1 MARCRRRRSG
11 DLLWTVGVVLLGFYV
26 FQTGCLSILEHVADP
41 PLVSNC
47 SAAVLRCRLDTSGPN
62 IEVWWTFHG
71 ENASKLPNVVLI
83 PPPSREAKSAD
94 LSSSVAPH
102 TTTLLTTT
110 PAPSTATPSNTTTT
124 TTTTASGLKATSAV
138 PNSTSSSLVTLPPEE
153 TSGAEQQPLSTT
165 PGGDV
170 FSGEDAENVTTAAPT
185 TLSSEAASSEV
196 ESSSV
201 AEVREEEEKQES
213 SVWTLRLDCPTL
225 EHAGSYACYALSRN
239 ASEFIYKKE
248 ASLDVYVPVSVE
260 VSQSVVEATVNST
273 VTLSCLATGHPKVTK
288 LTWAR
293 DSEGDDQEDPDD
305 PAHASNATS
314 SEDVPA
320 AGGRH
325 LSRTNVT
332 QVSEVQYRAQLTLE
346 SLQRRDNGT
355 YVCYAGNE
363 YNMTMALQDVL
374 VLEPPEVN
382 LSSLKAE
389 DARTARLSWRVRHSG
404 NQPVSRYH
412 LQVRNYSTEADWLDV
427 HNAVPPNMTS
437 YLVHYLAPGA
447 TYGFRLAAVNSVG
460 NGPWESRNITMPPD
474 VPPKI
479 SQVHLLATTNETLV
493 FAWRRPSHDNG
504 ANISQYNLEL
514 FRPGQTHRNQT
525 TLSAEPQNR
534 LKHMYVY
541 VGLTPGEQYVFQM
554 RACNIIG
561 CGNWS
566 EQLDVSTA
574 DGMAGAPQNVTM
586 HCFANTEMN
595 MTYGVITWHPPED
608 ARGTI
613 IGYKVLLEGNAF
625 FRRET
630 GAFDTDRLKE
640 AHEVNSTTLKYTIT
654 IKANTN
660 YTVRICTVNKA
671 GCGNLSGVTA
681 SATCTSPPI
690 GPAQL
695 PKFNLQKMEREKRH
709 RQLKLHLKRVSERNG
724 NILCYRVIVVKLARG
739 ETLESL
745 PKDQRQ
751 LNITTYHEVH
761 RVSANGA
768 YIAEAISSDEFVEE
782 VILGDERNHVCSADS
797 VRSTTEQSRM
807 RRASGEAANVTE
819 APTPAVEVEYV
830 RDGTLAANTNYT
842 GFVQV
847 HVRGANGNL
856 LSQQSPY
863 FAPVETGTDRNHITA
878 ESPAAIVFGVI
889 CGLVLVALMMV
900 IIVCIMKKKN
910 GHLYEDQGER
920 LGLTAFLRRTI
931 QKNGHVPRAK
941 RGSFVNSPNT
951 IPISADNLPTAF
963 VKRHCDSDLLFQS
976 EFEMLPEKFKD
987 RTTHASDAPENM
999 HKNRYPD
1006 IKAFDQTRVKLSPID
1021 GIPSSDYI
1029 NANFVEG
1036 FGGKKTFICA
1046 QGPLDR
1052 TVTDFWRMIWEHRVS
1067 VIVMLTGIEENGK
1080 VKCAQY
1086 WSDEGIKEIEKQYT
1100 VRVVTAKRYSDYVVR
1115 RFFVEHTE
1123 EGITEEREVLQ
1134 FHFTMWKDFLAPE
1147 QPSWLLRFIKR
1158 VNEHYVSDRGPLF
1171 VHCSAGVGRTGT
1183 FVAIDSLLEELEKT
1197 EEVDIFSCVAAL
1209 RKQRNFLVQSLK
1221 QYIFIYRALLE
1232 HAQFGD
1238 TEIEIQHLR
1247 DHYLQLKEKLG
1258 NSEKS
1263 GMVLEFEK
1271 LGDVIEDPK
1280 TCCVGMMDMN
1290 VTKNRYDFIVPYDC
1304 NRVILPVSPSRD
1316 HSSYINASFVQG
1328 YDRSLSFIITQ
1339 DPLDCSVVEFWRM
1352 IKEQCI
1358 STVVMLSE
1366 LGEGQT
1372 KCQQYWP
1379 SDGELMCD
1387 YAKVK
1392 FVSQDNGNH
1401 FIKREFDVTNVKSG
1415 DSHRTTQLQYL
1426 GWVGQPVMDA
1436 DSTASIISLIECAQQ
1451 CQAMHPHSGPVTVH
1465 CSGGGDRSSVFVTLS
1480 VLIQQLKA
1488 EERVDVFQAAR
1499 YTRSQRHCMLQ
1510 TPNQYEFLYRGLLTY
1525 IESHNLC
1532 NMGDTQL

>member
-1 MARCRRRRSG
+1 MIKACKLNR
-11 DLLWTVGVVLLGFYV
+11 DVPLFHA
-26 FQTGCLSILEHVADP
+26 GCLSILEHVAEP
-41 PLVSNC
+41 SLVANC

-62 IEVWWTFHG
+62 LEVWWTFHG
-71 ENASKLPNVVLI
+71 ENASKLPNVVLV
-83 PPPSREAKSAD
+83 PPPSRNAT
-94 LSSSVAPH
+94 SVGNLTSPV
-102 TTTLLTTT
+102 TTT
-110 PAPSTATPSNTTTT
+110 PATTA
-124 TTTTASGLKATSAV
+124 TTTAA
-138 PNSTSSSLVTLPPEE
+138 STSTAATGANATQTTPAPPSSSSPVTS
-153 TSGAEQQPLSTT
+153 TAEASLDDVTTVSDDVGDNAAATTTVSPAALSTT
-165 PGGDV
+165 VSSSGG
-170 FSGEDAENVTTAAPT
+170 
-185 TLSSEAASSEV
+185 SEATD
-196 ESSSV
+196 
-201 AEVREEEEKQES
+201 EEAADDE
-213 SVWTLRLDCPTL
+213 SVWTLRLNCPTL

-260 VSQSVVEATVNST
+260 VEQSVVEAEANSS
-273 VTLSCLATGHPKVTK
+273 VTLTCLATGHPAVTT
-288 LTWAR
+288 LLWSRA
-293 DSEGDDQEDPDD
+293 PDD
-305 PAHASNATS
+305 AAAANGTGHSNSSSVIINNNNATS
-314 SEDVPA
+314 SDASLKRE
-320 AGGRH
+320 
-325 LSRTNVT
+325 TNVT
-332 QVSEVQYRAQLTLE
+332 QISEVTYQAQLTLE
-346 SLQRRDNGT
+346 SLRREDNGT
-355 YVCYAGNE
+355 YVCYAANE
-363 YNMTMALQDVL
+363 YNVTMALQDVL
-374 VLEPPEVN
+374 VLESPEVN

-389 DARTARLSWRVRHSG
+389 DARTAKLSWRVRHSG

-460 NGPWESRNITMPPD
+460 NGPWEQRNITMPPD

-479 SQVHLLATTNETLV
+479 NQVHLLATTNETLV

-566 EQLDVSTA
+566 DQLDVSTA
-574 DGMAGAPQNVTM
+574 DGMAGAPQNVEM
-586 HCFANTEMN
+586 HCFANPEMN
-595 MTYGVITWHPPED
+595 MTYSVITWEPPED

-613 IGYKVLLEGNAF
+613 LGYKVSLEGHAF

-630 GAFDTDRLKE
+630 GLFDTERLKE
-640 AHEVNSTTLKYTIT
+640 PHEVNSTTHKYTLT
-654 IKANTN
+654 IKPNTN

-681 SATCTSPPI
+681 KSTCTSPPI

-695 PKFNLQKMEREKRH
+695 PKFNLQKMEREKRQQ
-709 RQLKLHLKRVSERNG
+709 QLKLHLKRVSERNG

-751 LNITTYHEVH
+751 LNITSYQEVH
-761 RVSANGA
+761 KGNSNGA
-768 YIAEAISSDEFVEE
+768 YIAEAISSDKFVEE
-782 VILGDERNHVCSADS
+782 VVLGDDRNRVCSAES
-797 VRSTTEQSRM
+797 ALRSPSFSTEDARLW
-807 RRASGEAANVTE
+807 RGVTE
-819 APTPAVEVEYV
+819 NPAHNTSETPPSASTFETEYV
-830 RDGTLAANTNYT
+830 RDGALAANTNYT

-847 HVRGANGNL
+847 HVRGSNGTL

-863 FAPVETGTDRNHITA
+863 FAPVETGADRNHITA

-910 GHLYEDQGER
+910 GQLYEGQGER
-920 LGLTAFLRRTI
+920 LGLTALLRRTI
-931 QKNGHVPRAK
+931 QKNGHVPRGK
-941 RGSFVNSPNT
+941 RGSFAASPNT
-951 IPISADNLPTAF
+951 ISISADNLPTAF
-963 VKRHCDSDLLFQS
+963 IKRHCDSDLLFQS
-976 EFEMLPEKFKD
+976 EFEMLPERFRD
-987 RTTHASDAPENM
+987 RMTVASDAPENL

-1006 IKAFDQTRVKLSPID
+1006 IKAFDQTRVKLTAID
-1021 GIPSSDYI
+1021 GIPGSDYI

-1036 FGGKKTFICA
+1036 FGGKKMFICA

-1086 WSDEGIKEIEKQYT
+1086 WSDDGTKEIEKQYT
-1100 VRVVTAKRYSDYVVR
+1100 VRVMTTKKYSDYIVR

-1123 EGITEEREVLQ
+1123 GGIAEEREMLQ

-1158 VNEHYVSDRGPLF
+1158 VNEHYVSDRGPLL

-1197 EEVDIFSCVAAL
+1197 EEVDIFSCVSSL

-1258 NSEKS
+1258 NSEKT

-1290 VTKNRYDFIVPYDC
+1290 VGKNRYDFIVPYDF

-1339 DPLDCSVVEFWRM
+1339 DPLDCTVVEFWRM

-1358 STVVMLSE
+1358 STIVMLSE

-1387 YAKVK
+1387 YVKVK
-1392 FVSQDNGNH
+1392 FVSQDVGNH
-1401 FIKREFDVTNVKSG
+1401 FIRREFDVINVKQG

-1436 DSTASIISLIECAQQ
+1436 DSTASVLCLVECAQQ
-1451 CQAMHPHSGPVTVH
+1451 GQMQHPNSGPITVH

>member
-1 MARCRRRRSG
+1 MARSRRRRSG
-11 DLLWTVGVVLLGFYV
+11 DLLWTVSVVLLGFYV
-26 FQTGCLSILEHVADP
+26 FQTGCLSILEHVAEP

-47 SAAVLRCRLDTSGPN
+47 SAAVLRCRLDTAGPN

-71 ENASKLPNVVLI
+71 ENASKLPNVVLV
-83 PPPSREAKSAD
+83 PPPSREAKA
-94 LSSSVAPH
+94 LHSSTSVAPP
-102 TTTLLTTT
+102 LTTT
-110 PAPSTATPSNTTTT
+110 ALTTTAAPVTSTPSNA
-124 TTTTASGLKATSAV
+124 TTASNATSSAA
-138 PNSTSSSLVTLPPEE
+138 PHNSTSSPPSNGTWTEPPSLL
-153 TSGAEQQPLSTT
+153 TT
-165 PGGDV
+165 PAGGNV
-170 FSGEDAENVTTAAPT
+170 FSGEEAENVTTAPAGT
-185 TLSSEAASSEV
+185 TLPGGSSSGEAASSSEV
-196 ESSSV
+196 EASSPSPST
-201 AEVREEEEKQES
+201 AEDEEQS
-213 SVWTLRLDCPTL
+213 SVWTLRLNCPTL
-225 EHAGSYACYALSRN
+225 EHAGSYACYALSRH

-260 VSQSVVEATVNST
+260 VSQSVVEATVNSS
-273 VTLSCLATGHPKVTK
+273 VTLSCLATGHPKVTT
-288 LTWAR
+288 LLWSRA
-293 DSEGDDQEDPDD
+293 SDDEEEST
-305 PAHASNATS
+305 AGNATTS
-314 SEDVPA
+314 AED
-320 AGGRH
+320 
-325 LSRTNVT
+325 SRLLESTNVT
-332 QVSEVQYRAQLTLE
+332 QVSDVQYRAQLTLE

-389 DARTARLSWRVRHSG
+389 DARTAKLSWRVRHSG

-460 NGPWESRNITMPPD
+460 NGPWEQRNITMPPD

-504 ANISQYNLEL
+504 ANISQYHLEL

-541 VGLTPGEQYVFQM
+541 VGLTPGEQYIFQM

-586 HCFANTEMN
+586 QCFANTEMN
-595 MTYGVITWHPPED
+595 MTYGIITWHPPED

-613 IGYKVLLEGNAF
+613 LGYKVLLEGHAF

-630 GAFDTDRLKE
+630 GVFDTERLKE
-640 AHEVNSTTLKYTIT
+640 PHEVNSTTLKYTIT
-654 IKANTN
+654 IKPNTN

-681 SATCTSPPI
+681 RSTCTSPAI

-724 NILCYRVIVVKLARG
+724 NILCYRVVVVKLARG

-751 LNITTYHEVH
+751 LNITSYHEVH
-761 RVSANGA
+761 RVSSNGA
-768 YIAEAISSDEFVEE
+768 YVAEAISSEDFVEE

-797 VRSTTEQSRM
+797 VRSTTEDSHM
-807 RRASGEAANVTE
+807 HRRATDLNITE
-819 APTPAVEVEYV
+819 LPTPAVEVEYV

-847 HVRGANGNL
+847 HVRGSNGSL

-863 FAPVETGTDRNHITA
+863 FAPVETGTDRNNITA

-910 GHLYEDQGER
+910 GQLYEDQGER

-941 RGSFVNSPNT
+941 RGSFMNSPNS

-987 RTTHASDAPENM
+987 RTTYASDAPENM

-1021 GIPSSDYI
+1021 GIPGSDYI

-1052 TVTDFWRMIWEHRVS
+1052 TVTDFWRMIWEHRVT

-1100 VRVVTAKRYSDYVVR
+1100 VRVITAKRYSDYVVR

-1123 EGITEEREVLQ
+1123 DGITEEREILQ
-1134 FHFTMWKDFLAPE
+1134 FHFTMWKDFLAPD

-1158 VNEHYVSDRGPLF
+1158 VNEHYVSDRGPLL

-1183 FVAIDSLLEELEKT
+1183 FVAIDSLLEELDKT
-1197 EEVDIFSCVAAL
+1197 EEVDIFSWVASL

-1258 NSEKS
+1258 NPEKS

-1290 VTKNRYDFIVPYDC
+1290 VAKNRYDFIVPYDC

-1358 STVVMLSE
+1358 STIVMLSE

-1379 SDGELMCD
+1379 SEGELMCD
-1387 YAKVK
+1387 YVKVK
-1392 FVSQDNGNH
+1392 FVSQDIGNY
-1401 FIKREFDVTNVKSG
+1401 FIKREFDVINVKSG
-1415 DSHRTTQLQYL
+1415 DSHRATQFQYL
-1426 GWVGQPVMDA
+1426 GWVGQPVIDA
-1436 DSTASIISLIECAQQ
+1436 DSTSSIIALIECAQQ
-1451 CQAMHPHSGPVTVH
+1451 CQAQHPTGGPVTVH

>member
-1 MARCRRRRSG
+1 MARSRRRRSG
-11 DLLWTVGVVLLGFYV
+11 DLLWTVSVVLLGFYV
-26 FQTGCLSILEHVADP
+26 FQTGCLSILEHVAEP

-47 SAAVLRCRLDTSGPN
+47 SAAVLRCRLDTAGPN

-71 ENASKLPNVVLI
+71 ENASKLPNVVLE
-83 PPPSREAKSAD
+83 PPPSREARAA
-94 LSSSVAPH
+94 SSVAPPA
-102 TTTLLTTT
+102 TTPPATAATTT
-110 PAPSTATPSNTTTT
+110 PSNATAASGHNSTLAQNSTTPSNETW
-124 TTTTASGLKATSAV
+124 SGTDPPTS
-138 PNSTSSSLVTLPPEE
+138 L
-153 TSGAEQQPLSTT
+153 TT

-170 FSGEDAENVTTAAPT
+170 FSGEDAENVTTASPQATT
-185 TLSSEAASSEV
+185 TLPSGEAASSEV
-196 ESSSV
+196 ESSSSG
-201 AEVREEEEKQES
+201 EDEEKS
-213 SVWTLRLDCPTL
+213 AVWTLRLNCPTL

-260 VSQSVVEATVNST
+260 VEQSVVEATVNSS
-273 VTLSCLATGHPKVTK
+273 VTLSCLATGHPKVTT
-288 LTWAR
+288 LLWSRA
-293 DSEGDDQEDPDD
+293 SDDDEQDE
-305 PAHASNATS
+305 PAAATGNSTS
-314 SEDVPA
+314 SEDVTF
-320 AGGRH
+320 G
-325 LSRTNVT
+325 SRLIDSTNVT

-363 YNMTMALQDVL
+363 YNMTMAVQDVL

-389 DARTARLSWRVRHSG
+389 DARTAKLSWHVRHSG

-460 NGPWESRNITMPPD
+460 NGPWEQRNITMPPD

-479 SQVHLLATTNETLV
+479 NQVHLLATTNETLV

-504 ANISQYNLEL
+504 ANISQYQLEL
-514 FRPGQTHRNQT
+514 FRPGQVHRNQT

-541 VGLTPGEQYVFQM
+541 VGLTPGEQYIFQM

-595 MTYGVITWHPPED
+595 MTYGIITWHPPED

-613 IGYKVLLEGNAF
+613 VGYKVLLEGHAF

-630 GAFDTDRLKE
+630 GVFDTERLKE
-640 AHEVNSTTLKYTIT
+640 PHEVNSTTLKYTIT
-654 IKANTN
+654 IKPNTN

-681 SATCTSPPI
+681 RSTCTSPPI

-695 PKFNLQKMEREKRH
+695 PKFNLQRMEREKRH
-709 RQLKLHLKRVSERNG
+709 KQLKLHLKRVSERNG
-724 NILCYRVIVVKLARG
+724 NILCYRVIVVKLAHG

-745 PKDQRQ
+745 PKDQKQ
-751 LNITTYHEVH
+751 LNITSYHEVH
-761 RVSANGA
+761 RVSSNGA
-768 YIAEAISSDEFVEE
+768 YIAEAISSEDFVEE

-797 VRSTTEQSRM
+797 MRSTTEDSRM
-807 RRASGEAANVTE
+807 SRRAADALNITE
-819 APTPAVEVEYV
+819 PSTPAVEVEYV
-830 RDGTLAANTNYT
+830 RDGALAANTNYT

-847 HVRGANGNL
+847 HVRGSNGTL

-863 FAPVETGTDRNHITA
+863 FAPVETGTDRNTITA

-910 GHLYEDQGER
+910 GQLYEDQGER

-941 RGSFVNSPNT
+941 RGSFVNSPNS

-963 VKRHCDSDLLFQS
+963 MKRHCDSDLLFQS

-987 RTTHASDAPENM
+987 RTTYASDAPENM

-1006 IKAFDQTRVKLSPID
+1006 IKAFDQTRVKLSTID
-1021 GIPSSDYI
+1021 GIPGSDYI

-1080 VKCAQY
+1080 IKCSQY
-1086 WSDEGIKEIEKQYT
+1086 WSDEGVKEIEKQYT

-1115 RFFVEHTE
+1115 RFFVEHTQD
-1123 EGITEEREVLQ
+1123 GITEEREILQ
-1134 FHFTMWKDFLAPE
+1134 FHFTMWKDFLAPD

-1158 VNEHYVSDRGPLF
+1158 VNEHYVSDRGPLL

-1197 EEVDIFSCVAAL
+1197 EEVDIFSCVASL

-1271 LGDVIEDPK
+1271 LSDVIEDPK

-1290 VTKNRYDFIVPYDC
+1290 VAKNRYDFIVPYDC

-1358 STVVMLSE
+1358 STIVMLSE

-1387 YAKVK
+1387 YVKVK
-1392 FVSQDNGNH
+1392 FVSQDNCNY
-1401 FIKREFDVTNVKSG
+1401 FVKREFDVINVKSG
-1415 DSHRTTQLQYL
+1415 DIHRTTQFQYL
-1426 GWVGQPVMDA
+1426 GWVGQPVIDA
-1436 DSTASIISLIECAQQ
+1436 DSTASIIALIECAQQ
-1451 CQAMHPHSGPVTVH
+1451 CQALHPSGGPVTVH